1 MGHFIEMI
9 VSFCGNLW
17 TVVGL
22 LNISLRSVM
31 YLLYFC
37 LCCFQVKLSEKSSLL
52 EKADGEISELA
63 EKVNEQKKLIQKL
76 EDDILKVRIDE
87 CYFCLPQYEL

>member
-1 MGHFIEMI
+1 MKHFIEMI
-9 VSFCGNLW
+9 MSFCGNLW

-22 LNISLRSVM
+22 LNISLGSVV

-37 LCCFQVKLSEKSSLL
+37 LCYFQVKLSEKSSLL

-76 EDDILKVRIDE
+76 EDDILKVRIDDSW
-87 CYFCLPQYEL
+87 

>member
-1 MGHFIEMI
+1 MEHFIEMI
-9 VSFCGNLW
+9 MSFCGNLW

-22 LNISLRSVM
+22 LNISLRSVV
-31 YLLYFC
+31 YLLYFF

-52 EKADGEISELA
+52 EKADGEITELA

-76 EDDILKVRIDE
+76 EDDILKVRIDDSW
-87 CYFCLPQYEL
+87 

>member
-1 MGHFIEMI
+1 MEHFIEMI
-9 VSFCGNLW
+9 MSFCGNLW

-22 LNISLRSVM
+22 LNISLRSVVD
-31 YLLYFC
+31 LLYFC
-37 LCCFQVKLSEKSSLL
+37 LRCFQVKLSEKSSLL

-76 EDDILKVRIDE
+76 EDDILKVRIDDSW
-87 CYFCLPQYEL
+87 